1 MELSALKL
9 IPRTSH
15 VLLNAQLTVNGK
27 PGLHGQAVLIPVV
40 LLMELGIKPDQ
51 GQKLQIHHYG
61 AEMLALELMEVT
73 LNLAVLSVLLTVTWE
88 TG

>member
-1 MELSALKL
+1 M
-9 IPRTSH
+9 
-15 VLLNAQLTVNGK
+15 TVNGK

-73 LNLAVLSVLLTVTWE
+73 LNLAVLSVLVSKTEVVIELFELLDDVIPFYV
-88 TG
+88 

>member
-1 MELSALKL
+1 M
-9 IPRTSH
+9 
-15 VLLNAQLTVNGK
+15 
-27 PGLHGQAVLIPVV
+27 LIPVV

-73 LNLAVLSVLLTVTWE
+73 LNLAVLSVLVSKTEVVIELFELLDDVIPFYV
-88 TG
+88 

>member
-1 MELSALKL
+1 M
-9 IPRTSH
+9 
-15 VLLNAQLTVNGK
+15 TVNGK

-51 GQKLQIHHYG
+51 GQKLQIHHYM

-73 LNLAVLSVLLTVTWE
+73 LNLAVLSVLVSKTEVVIELFELLGDVIPFYI
-88 TG
+88 